1 MNYYIPSTWRRLMA
15 KGVDSV
21 IRFVFYLPFAKPFF
35 LLFFSDEKVT
45 ISLLSFFI
53 IFMIPA
59 VYEFIFLVT
68 MQATPGKWLMG
79 LKVVPFYDVSA
90 KLDWRQCV
98 LRPLVERLSFFF
110 SLAVYATAFFRYD
123 RTHMADWVAETRVV
137 QFSPRPTAAKIRWFV
152 GSALIVLHLI
162 EGFQSA
168 SRILSVIDWNGY
180 KVELREIVNAEAADE
195 ELELESDDESF

>member
-21 IRFVFYLPFAKPFF
+21 IRFVFYLPYAKPFF

-45 ISLLSFFI
+45 LSLMSFFI
-53 IFMIPA
+53 IFITPA

-98 LRPLVERLSFFF
+98 LRPLVERLSFYF
-110 SLAVYATAFFRYD
+110 SLAIYATAFFRYD
-123 RTHMADWVAETRVV
+123 RTHAADWVAETRVI
-137 QFSPRPTAAKIRWFV
+137 QFSPRPIAPRIRWFM
-152 GSALIVLHLI
+152 GTILIVLNLI
-162 EGFQSA
+162 EGLQSA
-168 SRILSVIDWNGY
+168 SRILSVINWGSN
-180 KVELREIVNAEAADE
+180 KVELREILNAQAAEGEIDVE
-195 ELELESDDESF
+195 GE